1 MFRVQPV
8 WCLALILVLSACSR
22 QDDPLTLAHGTLTS
36 SPRPVA
42 EFQLTDQTGAAFSRE
57 DLLGQ
62 WTVLF
67 SGFTH
72 CPDVCPLTLSKIRN
86 AEDRLEPPVHHQVV
100 FVSVDSERDTPES
113 LREYLGFFDPDW
125 VGLSGTGAELAPLLD
140 SLELAYVR
148 VPLGTE
154 GDYTMDHTTAV
165 VLIDPKGR
173 LVGYWKAPLDEQ
185 ELAADLATLPAP

>member
-1 MFRVQPV
+1 MVRLQPAWLLV
-8 WCLALILVLSACSR
+8 LILLSGCTR
-22 QDDPLTLAHGTLTS
+22 QDEPLTLAYGRLTD

-57 DLLGQ
+57 NLLGQ
-62 WTVLF
+62 WTVVF

-72 CPDVCPLTLSKIRN
+72 CPDVCPLTLSKLRN
-86 AEDRLEPPVHHQVV
+86 AEDMLESPGHHQVV
-100 FVSVDSERDTPES
+100 FVSVDSERDTPEL
-113 LREYLGFFDPDW
+113 LREYLGWFDSDW
-125 VGLSGTGAELAPLLD
+125 VGLSGTGAELDPLLE

-173 LVGYWKAPLDEQ
+173 LVGYWKAPLDDRQ
-185 ELAADLATLPAP
+185 LATDLAALPAP

>member
-36 SPRPVA
+36 SPQPVA

-100 FVSVDSERDTPES
+100 FVSVDPGRDTPEL

-125 VGLSGTGAELAPLLD
+125 VGLSGTGAELDPLLD

-173 LVGYWKAPLDEQ
+173 LVGYWKAPLDERQ
-185 ELAADLATLPAP
+185 LAADLATLPAP